1 MVTNA
6 RGGTQ
11 KPPGAAESC
20 VARCPLPT
28 ASLVVSPSRR
38 VSNPWGNSSP
48 NLPPLHCL
56 QRPSFSPRC
65 CRPAEVKV
73 SSRFTDEEAISGPE
87 ASSRH
92 RGLESGSPA
101 LEPGPVPRA
110 PQMMCS
116 VEVVSSPSL
125 WAFKFGREVV
135 EGTWASCG
143 VSSSWPLSAL
153 SFSGPGGEGHPA
165 RTFFPGITSLTVS
178 Y

>member
-1 MVTNA
+1 MQGVEPRNR
-6 RGGTQ
+6 RGQ
-11 KPPGAAESC
+11 LSHAWPG
-20 VARCPLPT
+20 VLCPLLLWLCHHLGVCQTLGATHHPT
-28 ASLVVSPSRR
+28 SHRFTAYKDPHSVPDAV
-38 VSNPWGNSSP
+38 G
-48 NLPPLHCL
+48 L
-56 QRPSFSPRC
+56 QRLKF
-65 CRPAEVKV
+65 RPGSQMRKH
-73 SSRFTDEEAISGPE
+73 ISGPE

-101 LEPGPVPRA
+101 LEPGSVPRA